1 MSKDQVVGVLI
12 LAVSLLGI
20 AAYGWL
26 VFFTNFAFLIL
37 QLTGFVAVA
46 GILAITAWIGYTMA
60 TTPPPK
66 AIGEIE
72 SELTESSEKREEGS
86 ASGSG

>member
-26 VFFTNFAFLIL
+26 VFFTNFAVVNSSKIDTPIGL
-37 QLTGFVAVA
+37 QYFKKEQNAQRLKGTQ
-46 GILAITAWIGYTMA
+46 
-60 TTPPPK
+60 
-66 AIGEIE
+66 
-72 SELTESSEKREEGS
+72 
-86 ASGSG
+86 